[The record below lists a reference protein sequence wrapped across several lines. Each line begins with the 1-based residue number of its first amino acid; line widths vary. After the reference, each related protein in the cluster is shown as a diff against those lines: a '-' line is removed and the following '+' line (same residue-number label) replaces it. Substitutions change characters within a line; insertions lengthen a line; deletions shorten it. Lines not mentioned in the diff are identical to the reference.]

1 MTEKLEKQK
10 MQKILKLNFL
20 RLIHGRYISN
30 KTTKIAKVEVVKLK
44 SPIRLVLYGGARSL
58 GDNGAFFTHLKM

>member
-1 MTEKLEKQK
+1 MVDTYQT
-10 MQKILKLNFL
+10 
-20 RLIHGRYISN
+20 

-58 GDNGAFFTHLKM
+58 EIMVLFFTHLKM

>member
-1 MTEKLEKQK
+1 MVDTYQT
-10 MQKILKLNFL
+10 
-20 RLIHGRYISN
+20 

-58 GDNGAFFTHLKM
+58 GDNGAFFFFTHLKM